1 MDLDTSLGLA
11 KALADRSRLLIL
23 DALASGSLCS
33 EEIADR
39 LGLAPSTVSF
49 HLKKLARANLVTSNR
64 DQYYTVYRLAPAT
77 LELTLAELIRVEE
90 PAPVER
96 SDRLRQ
102 DGERVIATFFVDG
115 RLTRMPAHKRKRAVV
130 LDQFAALFEPGKT
143 YPEAQVNEM
152 ITAAFEDYCLIRR
165 LLVDEGYLARERGM
179 YTRTS
184 KPPLSAL
191 RNPITETCAGRS
203 NGEKRMKHES
213 KTLREEY
220 KLRET
225 TAGIF
230 RVVNNVTGTVFL
242 GSALNLHGPLN
253 RIEFGLDVGSFE
265 NQRMQEDFRRY
276 GRENFT
282 FEVVERIEPSQDP
295 DFNVER
301 ELAKIEERYAATL
314 DRGNTY
320 NEKEDIRFTP
330 RRRR

>member
-1 MDLDTSLGLA
+1 LA
-11 KALADRSRLLIL
+11 KALADRSRLVIL
-23 DALASGSLCS
+23 AALAAGPLCN
-33 EEIADR
+33 EEIAGM

-49 HLKKLARANLVTSNR
+49 HLKKLVDANLVTSSR

-77 LELTLAELIRVEE
+77 LELTLAELVRIEQ
-90 PAPVER
+90 PALADR
-96 SDRLRQ
+96 SDRLRL
-102 DGERVIATFFVDG
+102 DAERVLATFFADG
-115 RLTRMPAHKRKRAVV
+115 RLTKMPAQKRKREVV
-130 LDQFAALFEPGKT
+130 LDQFAALFEPGDV
-143 YPEAQVNEM
+143 YPEALVNEM

-179 YTRTS
+179 YSRTS
-184 KPPLSAL
+184 KPPSSAL
-191 RNPITETCAGRS
+191 RNPITETSAGRP
-203 NGEKRMKHES
+203 NGEKRMKNES
-213 KTLREEY
+213 KTLREGY

-253 RIEFGLDVGSFE
+253 RIEFGLNVGSFE

-295 DFNVER
+295 DFDVER
-301 ELAKIEERYAATL
+301 ELTKLEERYAATL
-314 DRGNTY
+314 DRRNTY
-320 NEKEDIRFTP
+320 NEKEDIRFMP
-330 RRRR
+330 RRRG